1 MRRLLNSRSTASR
14 WLPASAALLA
24 LLLVFQALAL
34 TAAAKDLGVLR
45 QESILPAAHQALLEI
60 EAKSLERPAE
70 LTLYA
75 VGEEAFDRL
84 DPALFT
90 GYSVKDGAES
100 AGFDLA
106 RTVRYGHSS
115 TGHLLELVAVMKHRG
130 FNPRLSVESRISSY
144 VHLLEWGEPWP
155 GTRYTPIDDT
165 KGIIYVKEYDALF
178 EFASEEE
185 LVRFDE
191 FIRSYAQKEQGKE
204 DRYDLVAGSWY
215 VPLYTVAQPL
225 PGYRQVKEIRV
236 TYGDNYMVNYAL
248 EENADSIA
256 EGLRA
261 LAGEEY
267 SVSVGDIWVN
277 ESFYYY
283 LGGE

>member
-1 MRRLLNSRSTASR
+1 MRRRPSRAFRLSPSILAL
-14 WLPASAALLA
+14 WVLLLA
-24 LLLVFQALAL
+24 VHALSFASL
-34 TAAAKDLGVLR
+34 AKDLGALR
-45 QESILPAAHQALLEI
+45 QESILPSAHQALLEI

-75 VGEEAFDRL
+75 LGEEAFDQL
-84 DPALFT
+84 DPAVFT
-90 GYSVKDGAES
+90 GYSVKDGAEA
-100 AGFDLA
+100 AGFDPE

-115 TGHLLELVAVMKHRG
+115 TGHLLELIAVMKHHG

-155 GTRYTPIDDT
+155 GTRYTPIDET

-178 EFASEEE
+178 EFETGDE

-191 FIRSYAQKEQGKE
+191 FIRRYAQKQAGQE
-204 DRYDLVAGSWY
+204 DRHDLVAGSWY
-215 VPLYTVAQPL
+215 VPLYTVTKPL

-236 TYGDNYMVNYAL
+236 RYGESYMVNYAL
-248 EENADSIA
+248 EEHAAYIA
-256 EGLRA
+256 EGLRD

-267 SVSVGDIWVN
+267 EVSVGDIWVN
-277 ESFYYY
+277 EAFYAY
-283 LGGE
+283 LGGR